1 MSIKKIAVSSA
12 VVVALASKGEAK
24 VKLTKQQ
31 AISLKLAQW
40 LGRAEAIK
48 ARNDIRY
55 AMTFAAGEFNP
66 FADTTEGRAQFAE
79 CVIKADRDGI
89 MCLSYIGEAR
99 LRGANLVEARLEA
112 IYYAIGGTVEA
123 KPS

>member
-1 MSIKKIAVSSA
+1 MN
-12 VVVALASKGEAK
+12 
-24 VKLTKQQ
+24 KQQ

-66 FADTTEGRAQFAE
+66 FFSTTEGRAQFAE
-79 CVIKADRDGI
+79 CVIEAAIEDIEIITGVFPEADHVVNCMLTR
-89 MCLSYIGEAR
+89 
-99 LRGANLVEARLEA
+99 
-112 IYYAIGGTVEA
+112 IYYAIGGTDTWSGHKDGG
-123 KPS
+123 KP

>member
-1 MSIKKIAVSSA
+1 MN
-12 VVVALASKGEAK
+12 
-24 VKLTKQQ
+24 KQQ

-66 FADTTEGRAQFAE
+66 FANTTEGRAQFAE
-79 CVIKADRDGI
+79 CVI
-89 MCLSYIGEAR
+89 EAAVCDDIFIR
-99 LRGANLVEARLEA
+99 NDAATGHVEWFKKDCGWEKIYFGVDPEKHVSATLEA
-112 IYYAIGGTVEA
+112 IYLALGGTD
-123 KPS
+123 S